1 MRGRLG
7 KGCGIDFSDQSRCHH
22 MELYISSHGR
32 KLNVPKGCCSW
43 PRGVMYTVYTCIPG
57 VYLYTYTPPTT
68 AVYQLYTW
76 QGRVHMRG
84 WCIPVYLSQQYTARY
99 TGIHRPAGPRYTA
112 VPTTVVRD
120 RVGPCAGWDSSRR
133 HAQHYDHSELFI

>member
-1 MRGRLG
+1 MKAGTCAQRAALVLG
-7 KGCGIDFSDQSRCHH
+7 
-22 MELYISSHGR
+22 
-32 KLNVPKGCCSW
+32 
-43 PRGVMYTVYTCIPG
+43 RGVMYTVYTCIPG

-99 TGIHRPAGPRYTA
+99 TGKHRPAGPRYTT
-112 VPTTVVRD
+112 VPTIVLYRS
-120 RVGPCAGWDSSRR
+120 P
-133 HAQHYDHSELFI
+133 